1 MFFIPL
7 RRIIKN
13 SSQAESRQEDSMEK
27 IITKRKRN
35 KNLSFCAIFNCS
47 NCADRQKDKSNYYFP
62 LNVNNND
69 KGGLNLS
76 KVRREK

>member
-1 MFFIPL
+1 MPL
-7 RRIIKN
+7 RRTIKN
-13 SSQAESRQEDSMEK
+13 RSQAESGQEDRLKK

-35 KNLSFCAIFNCS
+35 KNLSLCAIFNCS
-47 NCADRQKDKSNYYFP
+47 NHADRQKDKSNYYFP
-62 LNVNNND
+62 LNVNYNN